1 MNMLKHRKQINTY
14 LGNVSNFKQYHY
26 HAFASWHDQDE
37 KSPHISL
44 GNPNQIRGQTTKQ
57 HIWKTWKQYTTTLQ
71 MKFNEQ
77 VEKWRFRI
85 YKLSEFNLFIGIS
98 PHNKNIKH

>member
-1 MNMLKHRKQINTY
+1 METY
-14 LGNVSNFKQYHY
+14 HFKLHHY
-26 HAFASWHDQDE
+26 HTFASWHDQDE

-44 GNPNQIRGQTTKQ
+44 GNPNQICWQTKQ
-57 HIWKTWKQYTTTLQ
+57 HKTWTTWKQYITTQQ

-98 PHNKNIKH
+98 PHNENIKHKTKNMLI